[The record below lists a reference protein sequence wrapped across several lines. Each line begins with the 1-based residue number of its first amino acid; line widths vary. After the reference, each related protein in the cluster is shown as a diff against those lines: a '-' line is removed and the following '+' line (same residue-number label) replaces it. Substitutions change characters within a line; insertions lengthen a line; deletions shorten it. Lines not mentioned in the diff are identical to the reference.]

1 MLIVYS
7 AIVIGGGSL
16 SGGKGGALSAF
27 VGVLIYTELVNW
39 LTLMGVDPYVRKVIQ
54 GVIIIIAV
62 TLTISRSRKTISK

>member
-1 MLIVYS
+1 MFPVVT